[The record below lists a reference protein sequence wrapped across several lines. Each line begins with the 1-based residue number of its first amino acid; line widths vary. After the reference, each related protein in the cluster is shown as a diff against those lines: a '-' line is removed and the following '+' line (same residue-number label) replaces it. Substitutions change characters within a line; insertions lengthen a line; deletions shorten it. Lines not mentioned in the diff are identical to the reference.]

1 MSQYLVDR
9 IEEMPEEITVRL
21 NTRVVETHGEDMLE
35 EITIDEGG
43 TVRKIPA
50 MALFVFVG
58 AEPHTDWLGTAPA
71 RSERGFILTG
81 SQVLNVP
88 KGCAPWP
95 LQRQPLALE
104 TSIPGIFAA
113 GDVREQSI
121 KRVASAVGEGSMAV
135 LLVHQYLKG
144 H

>member
-1 MSQYLVDR
+1 M
-9 IEEMPEEITVRL
+9 
-21 NTRVVETHGEDMLE
+21 
-35 EITIDEGG
+35 
-43 TVRKIPA
+43 
-50 MALFVFVG
+50 
-58 AEPHTDWLGTAPA
+58 
-71 RSERGFILTG
+71 
-81 SQVLNVP
+81 LNVP

-121 KRVASAVGEGSMAV
+121 KRVASAVGEGSMAGV

-144 H
+144 KRLQAMQTHPSPEGALMDPGELRRIGILADLPEERLEELARQA